1 MKTDLIKISLRQ
13 NAFFIPA
20 EWKSDFSN
28 KKINETTSVFVANCA
43 KLGFSF
49 SEELLHA
56 INGISPL
63 QKIELLDVLR
73 EVTGVKKNWTPLVK
87 QWDNPTGESIFDHVK
102 TLFAN
107 VFQTENGTRL
117 ACGHLIPENSFPLER
132 YNGCPLCGT
141 PFEFEKL
148 EWEGGKSKF
157 KILELWSEKDVE
169 KYMATLLKSPVALD
183 ATQAES
189 LKVLLAN
196 FELTDGAEIGIK
208 ETLMLVIDELVAQG
222 KVDQA
227 GSFFKSP
234 TDVLRYLWYKHT
246 GFLQIVEPKTIIARV
261 SKNSRNWHALLDG
274 SKAAKLK
281 AAANLKLK
289 FSRTE
294 SKIYAKWLNDLEM
307 SVAKQ
312 CEAMHP
318 KRGIWVRVIR
328 ALRLAEYS
336 KRKGFGKLQNLLDVF
351 YKKEYDVWQ
360 GRVNSFKLK
369 NDEANAF
376 KLLKQRPGLFARSLF
391 SSMLWF
397 GKDTTVGHF
406 KEIIAK
412 VPPRLVFTLNMY
424 AENYF
429 DKNASRSVKPLGG
442 INKKIPGNKL
452 LTLYSEKDLN
462 EMQNAVKELTLLSIQ
477 TKMSAQKND
486 HKTMFIAP
494 ELFNIPIAIGD
505 RSETIQDLPEVLPGT
520 RFPIEGDTVR
530 LFLQWGEGLPA
541 QHLDMDLS
549 CNVAYRNKS
558 ERCSYSRL
566 VIPGCKHSGDIQQIP
581 EKTGTAEY
589 IEIDVNQLAK
599 RGAKTVTFTCN
610 AYTNGSLAPNLVVG
624 WMNSEHPM
632 KISSKG
638 VAYDPTAVQHQVR
651 IKQSLTKGMVFG
663 VLDVAKR
670 EIVWLEMAF
679 GGQVV
684 PNMSQSAMEAL
695 LRKLDAKLKIGDLLQ
710 LKAACQNLSIVNNPS
725 LADEIYDIKWA
736 FNSAAVSQLFLGNEN

>member
-1 MKTDLIKISLRQ
+1 
-13 NAFFIPA
+13 
-20 EWKSDFSN
+20 
-28 KKINETTSVFVANCA
+28 
-43 KLGFSF
+43 
-49 SEELLHA
+49 
-56 INGISPL
+56 
-63 QKIELLDVLR
+63 
-73 EVTGVKKNWTPLVK
+73 VK
-87 QWDNPTGESIFDHVK
+87 QWDIPTGESIFDHLK

-132 YNGCPLCGT
+132 YNGCPFCGT

-148 EWEGGKSKF
+148 EWEGGKSKL
-157 KILELWSEKDVE
+157 KVLELWTTEDLK
-169 KYMATLLKSPVALD
+169 KYMETLLKSPVALD

-189 LKVLLAN
+189 LKMLLAN

-208 ETLMLVIDELVAQG
+208 ETLMMVIDELVAQG
-222 KVDQA
+222 KAEQA
-227 GSFFKSP
+227 GTFFKSP
-234 TDVLRYLWYKHT
+234 TDILRYLWYKHT

-261 SKNSRNWHALLDG
+261 SKNSRNWHTQMDG
-274 SKAAKLK
+274 SQAAKIK
-281 AAANLKLK
+281 SAADLKLK

-294 SKIYAKWLNDLEM
+294 SKMYAKWLNDLEM

-336 KRKGFGKLQNLLDVF
+336 KRKGFGKLKNLLDVF
-351 YKKEYDVWQ
+351 YKKEYNVWQ
-360 GRVNSFKLK
+360 GRVNSFKFK

-406 KEIIAK
+406 KEIIAE

-442 INKKIPGNKL
+442 MNKKISGNKL
-452 LTLYSEKDLN
+452 LTLYPEKDLK
-462 EMQNAVKELTLLSIQ
+462 EMQDAVKDLTLLSIQ
-477 TKMSAQKND
+477 SKMIAQKND
-486 HKTMFIAP
+486 NKTIFIAP

-505 RSETIQDLPEVLPGT
+505 RSETIQDLPEALPGT
-520 RFPIEGDTVR
+520 RFPIEGDKVR

-549 CNVAYRNKS
+549 CSVSYGINS
-558 ERCSYSRL
+558 EYCSYSNL
-566 VIPGCKHSGDIQQIP
+566 VIPGCKHSGDIRHIP

-599 RGAKTVTFTCN
+599 LGAETVTFTCN

-684 PNMSQSAMEAL
+684 QNMGQAEMEAL
-695 LRKLDAKLKIGDLLQ
+695 LKKLDAKLKIGDLLR
-710 LKAACQNLSIVNNPS
+710 LKAECQKLNIVDDLSLSFVGF
-725 LADEIYDIKWA
+725 D
-736 FNSAAVSQLFLGNEN
+736 